1 MKKVVR
7 MKPVVLTFIL
17 ISVLVFNVTSI
28 SIASHPPVSA
38 KNGMVV
44 AAHPLASQA
53 GLQMLYAGGNAIDAA
68 VAAAAVLTV
77 VEPHYSSLAGGGS
90 MLIYDAKTGEVV
102 ALNANAPSVLA
113 ATPDKFTA
121 ETARRGYLAGNVP
134 AALKAW
140 DEALKRYGTMELAE
154 VLAPAIHYADE
165 GFPMTQFLSNA
176 IRGSEA
182 LLSVIPTSAAVFLP
196 NGQVPQPGEIFVQ
209 KDLANVMKRVA
220 DEGVD
225 VFYKGDIAHHMADFY
240 QEMGGFFTYEDFA
253 NYDIEWTT
261 PLIGSYRG
269 YDIYVPGGEFCGTM
283 ILQQLNVLEAFD
295 LSSMGHNTTETLH
308 LMIETTKLAGLDRDK
323 YIADPNFA
331 EIPEQ
336 GLISKE
342 YAAEQRTKLN
352 LDQAATT
359 VVGPDLDAWDY
370 EESHTTHLGT
380 ADRWG
385 NMVSYTTSTGSGFGT
400 SVVVG
405 DTGITFNNGMGWM
418 ELDPDHINA
427 IAPNKRPMNNIA
439 PMFIFKDGEP
449 IVNAGTPGGDY
460 IWGTMVQFVVNL
472 LDFGMTPQ
480 EAVEMPRYLVR
491 QFAGPRISLFSQMP
505 EETRAGLEAKGH
517 EVGTG
522 WSGTLAVI
530 VRDPETGTLTSGVE
544 STRDSTAAAW

>member
-1 MKKVVR
+1 
-7 MKPVVLTFIL
+7 
-17 ISVLVFNVTSI
+17 
-28 SIASHPPVSA
+28 
-38 KNGMVV
+38 
-44 AAHPLASQA
+44 
-53 GLQMLYAGGNAIDAA
+53 
-68 VAAAAVLTV
+68 
-77 VEPHYSSLAGGGS
+77 
-90 MLIYDAKTGEVV
+90 
-102 ALNANAPSVLA
+102 
-113 ATPDKFTA
+113 
-121 ETARRGYLAGNVP
+121 
-134 AALKAW
+134 
-140 DEALKRYGTMELAE
+140 
-154 VLAPAIHYADE
+154 
-165 GFPMTQFLSNA
+165 
-176 IRGSEA
+176 
-182 LLSVIPTSAAVFLP
+182 
-196 NGQVPQPGEIFVQ
+196 
-209 KDLANVMKRVA
+209 
-220 DEGVD
+220 
-225 VFYKGDIAHHMADFY
+225 
-240 QEMGGFFTYEDFA
+240 
-253 NYDIEWTT
+253 
-261 PLIGSYRG
+261 
-269 YDIYVPGGEFCGTM
+269 
-283 ILQQLNVLEAFD
+283 
-295 LSSMGHNTTETLH
+295 
-308 LMIETTKLAGLDRDK
+308 
-323 YIADPNFA
+323 A